1 MAIPPSTAY
10 RDSCPRPT
18 RYGQLLLVMVT
29 TFECL
34 GCGLESILEKL
45 PAKCPNCGHGN
56 GLLREMPEPVPA
68 VPPKSSREN
77 PPLQ

>member
-1 MAIPPSTAY
+1 LPAADPLRTIIIT
-10 RDSCPRPT
+10 RDGT
-18 RYGQLLLVMVT
+18 VMVT

-56 GLLREMPEPVPA
+56 GLLRELPEPMA
-68 VPPKSSREN
+68 AAPPKSSREN
-77 PPLQ
+77 PPVG

>member
-1 MAIPPSTAY
+1 
-10 RDSCPRPT
+10 
-18 RYGQLLLVMVT
+18 LVT

-56 GLLREMPEPVPA
+56 GLLRNIGEPVPA
-68 VPPKSSREN
+68 APPKPSPREN
-77 PPLQ
+77 PSAE

>member
-1 MAIPPSTAY
+1 
-10 RDSCPRPT
+10 
-18 RYGQLLLVMVT
+18 MVT

-56 GLLREMPEPVPA
+56 GLLRELPEPMA
-68 VPPKSSREN
+68 AAPPKSSREN
-77 PPLQ
+77 PPVG